1 MCFFK
6 TKGSKI
12 LNAKKDIV
20 VYKIGEFANK
30 TTFIPYFMDN
40 FTYKTSSV
48 YHTIV
53 HFRNNRI
60 SQGFHGYIN
69 IIVSFSSSKFAIKV
83 QKNNKCKSLLTRY
96 SVLGQELYLGKF
108 IIPKGA
114 TYCVNIFNEIVSN
127 QIIYTGQ
134 YANVKEI
141 FDINLKDLWKEK

>member
-1 MCFFK
+1 MCFRK

-12 LNAKKDIV
+12 LDAKKDIV
-20 VYKIGEFANK
+20 VYKIGDFADK
-30 TTFIPYFMDN
+30 TAFIPYFMNN
-40 FTYKTSSV
+40 FIYEPGGV

-53 HFRNNRI
+53 HFRNNSI

-69 IIVSFSSSKFAIKV
+69 IIVTPSSTYSV
-83 QKNNKCKSLLTRY
+83 TVRKNNKSKSLITIY
-96 SVLGQELYLGKF
+96 SVSGQELYLGKF

-114 TYCVNIFNEIVSN
+114 AYCVNTFNEIVSN